1 MIRAP
6 DDSPSAARP
15 AWHSMN
21 TNDLL
26 AFGGA
31 HGSGIGI
38 GPILL
43 ALLVLGGLAYGVTRR
58 RQRPSTK
65 PDPPFPRADAPTPTT
80 DQARPRPESL
90 GPSPDASAPWPE
102 SLRPSSDRSPSP

>member
-65 PDPPFPRADAPTPTT
+65 PDPPFPSANPPFPRPGRQSPSPGAPGPSAPTPWL
-80 DQARPRPESL
+80 DRPT
-90 GPSPDASAPWPE
+90 
-102 SLRPSSDRSPSP
+102 